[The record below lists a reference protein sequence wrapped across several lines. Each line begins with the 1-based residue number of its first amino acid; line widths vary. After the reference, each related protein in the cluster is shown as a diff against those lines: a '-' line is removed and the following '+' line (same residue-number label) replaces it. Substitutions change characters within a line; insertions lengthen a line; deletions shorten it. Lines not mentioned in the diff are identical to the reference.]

1 MFDDRGEKILEG
13 EYDKNKRLK
22 KGIIYYKGNKSLE
35 GSFKYNEKEKCYE
48 LHGKNC
54 KVYYTDTETL
64 MCEGEFKN
72 DKLNG
77 KGIFYNFDGIKMLK
91 GNFKDGLL
99 NGDNCIK
106 YTFIDIQQG
115 TFKSSYLYSGNT
127 YLKDSIEDEE
137 IKEENKIYMLERD
150 NVDSNI
156 KTLTFYTTHPKIGLN
171 RNIKIH
177 INKNNVATLLGEPLT
192 EDEITKI
199 KNFLIIFLW
208 VN

>member
-1 MFDDRGEKILEG
+1 MK
-13 EYDKNKRLK
+13 
-22 KGIIYYKGNKSLE
+22 
-35 GSFKYNEKEKCYE
+35 
-48 LHGKNC
+48 
-54 KVYYTDTETL
+54 
-64 MCEGEFKN
+64 
-72 DKLNG
+72 
-77 KGIFYNFDGIKMLK
+77 
-91 GNFKDGLL
+91 
-99 NGDNCIK
+99 
-106 YTFIDIQQG
+106 
-115 TFKSSYLYSGNT
+115 
-127 YLKDSIEDEE
+127 DEE

-156 KTLTFYTTHPKIGLN
+156 RTLTFYTTYPKIGLN